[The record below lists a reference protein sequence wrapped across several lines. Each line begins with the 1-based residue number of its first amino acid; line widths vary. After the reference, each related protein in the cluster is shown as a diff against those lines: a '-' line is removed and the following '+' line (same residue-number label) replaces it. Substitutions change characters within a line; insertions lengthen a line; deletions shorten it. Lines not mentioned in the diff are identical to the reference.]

1 LTRMHCV
8 IYTAGMP
15 RDMKKLSE
23 AASMMGKIGGPR
35 GGRARAQKLSA
46 ERRKEIARKAAEA
59 RWVKAKKR
67 AD

>member
-1 LTRMHCV
+1 
-8 IYTAGMP
+8 
-15 RDMKKLSE
+15 MKKLSE